1 MNFFNRFNF
10 SRSHRIN
17 IHEKN
22 GTRETSPNN
31 QGSTII
37 VFQEI
42 WRNSGY
48 LIIFLCFV
56 LVGGRFGSV
65 SCIGLSDVE
74 KPLPI
79 YNTRGKFCKRTL
91 FVQVRIK
98 LQIDNRLKRMGK
110 FLNITQT
117 AHM

>member
-1 MNFFNRFNF
+1 MNLFNRFNF

-22 GTRETSPNN
+22 GTRETSPDN

-56 LVGGRFGSV
+56 LAAGRFGSI
-65 SCIGLSDVE
+65 SCISLSDVE
-74 KPLPI
+74 KPLHI

-91 FVQVRIK
+91 FVQVRNK
-98 LQIDNRLKRMGK
+98 TANR
-110 FLNITQT
+110 
-117 AHM
+117 

>member
-37 VFQEI
+37 VSQEI

-48 LIIFLCFV
+48 LIIFCV
-56 LVGGRFGSV
+56 LSLLGDDL
-65 SCIGLSDVE
+65 GLFHV
-74 KPLPI
+74 
-79 YNTRGKFCKRTL
+79 
-91 FVQVRIK
+91 
-98 LQIDNRLKRMGK
+98 
-110 FLNITQT
+110 
-117 AHM
+117 